1 MTSIANDDNN
11 SNDNQKN
18 FESNIDI
25 SKLTIGEMI
34 GQGNFA
40 SVHKGTYGGL

>member
-34 GQGNFA
+34 GGYYT
-40 SVHKGTYGGL
+40 K